1 MCPPEMGM
9 GLYQS
14 AQSPS
19 CLRPTANTG
28 RQIAKVEVGG
38 EKTRNYLAHKGG
50 EVNTRTGSRGRT
62 RPNPHKSLQHKQ
74 NQPAQHC
81 SAFAI
86 NPHRVVPAHHT
97 SPHNSPRQDLGSTC
111 HQILSLGSTC
121 HQGVDQPESDT
132 HSFC

>member
-1 MCPPEMGM
+1 MCPPKMGM

-14 AQSPS
+14 AQSPT

-28 RQIAKVEVGG
+28 RQMAKVEAGG

-62 RPNPHKSLQHKQ
+62 RPNPCKSLQHEQ
-74 NQPAQHC
+74 NQPARHC

-86 NPHRVVPAHHT
+86 NPHQVVPAHHT
-97 SPHNSPRQDLGSTC
+97 GPPNSPRPALGNAF
-111 HQILSLGSTC
+111 HQGLSLGSTC
-121 HQGVDQPESDT
+121 HQGVYQPESDI
-132 HSFC
+132 